1 MVRGGTAGSSAFV
14 ASISRRRVAMA
25 ALGAMLGASV
35 GGLTGQGRVLAGPG
49 GALAGPNVS
58 LVYFPET
65 GHHLQQDFLQ
75 FWRTMGGANLFGL
88 PLTEELEWG
97 GRIMQYFEHCRFER
111 LADGGPVE
119 LGLLSDELGKAQPRV
134 PPPAGD
140 EGATGRRY
148 YPETV
153 HSVGAGFLQF
163 LDQHGGVPLLGY
175 PVTEELWENDRTV
188 QYFQRFRL
196 EWEPDRPVTAGQ
208 LGAEAAA
215 RAGVPV
221 DPVARAEQA
230 PDWQEALF
238 PRAPRVAS
246 TEAALEAYGPWGMK
260 WIDISISRQLI
271 TAYEGDRAVFSDLV
285 STGRAD
291 KGLTPTGIFAIQR
304 RVYNETMDSRT
315 IGIPLSSPRG
325 YLLTNVLYTQYFTG
339 AGHAIHYAW
348 WHNNFGQPM
357 SYGCVNLRLTTAR
370 WFWEWAG
377 IGTPVIVHP

>member
-1 MVRGGTAGSSAFV
+1 MAGAGTGDRSAHRAGL
-14 ASISRRRVAMA
+14 SRRRVALALAGM
-25 ALGAMLGASV
+25 ALGTAFGGFAGLERAQASQHHAV
-35 GGLTGQGRVLAGPG
+35 V
-49 GALAGPNVS
+49 GPNVS

-75 FWRTMGGANLFGL
+75 FWRTMGGAELFGL

-97 GRIMQYFEHCRFER
+97 DRIVQYFERCRFER
-111 LADGGPVE
+111 PGEGGPVE
-119 LGLLSDELGKAQPRV
+119 LGLLADELSKGQRRV
-134 PPPAGD
+134 PPPEED
-140 EGATGRRY
+140 ERVTGRRY
-148 YPETV
+148 YPETG

-163 LDQHGGVPLLGY
+163 LDQHGGVPVLGY
-175 PVTEELWENDRTV
+175 PITEELWENDRTV

-196 EWEPDRPVTAGQ
+196 EWEPNKPVTAGL

-221 DPVARAEQA
+221 EPVARAEQA
-230 PDWQEALF
+230 PDWREALF

-260 WIDISISRQLI
+260 WIDISISRQRI
-271 TAYEGDRAVFSDLV
+271 TAYEGERAVFSDLV

-291 KGLTPTGIFAIQR
+291 KGLTPIGIFAIQR

-315 IGIPLSSPRG
+315 IGIPLSSPKG

-339 AGHAIHYAW
+339 VGHAIHYAW

-357 SYGCVNLRLTTAR
+357 SYGCVNLRLATAR
-370 WFWEWAG
+370 WFWDWAG